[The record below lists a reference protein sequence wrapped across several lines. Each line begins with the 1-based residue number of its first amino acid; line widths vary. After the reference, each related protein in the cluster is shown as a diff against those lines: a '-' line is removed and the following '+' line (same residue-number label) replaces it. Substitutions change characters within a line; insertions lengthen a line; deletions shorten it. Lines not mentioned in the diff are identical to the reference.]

1 MIFVDAYLV
10 DWLDLLVRWLHVIA
24 GIVWIGTSFYFV
36 ALDSHLLP
44 PRAGRVD
51 DEGVGGESW
60 EIHGGG
66 FYRIHKF
73 RVAPETIPEPLHWY
87 KWEAYTTW
95 LSGFALL
102 VVLYYLD
109 ADSYL
114 VDPSVRDLGT
124 GAAVAISIALLALAW
139 LVYDGLCR
147 LLGQR
152 ELLLAAALL
161 AFVTVSAYAVSEL
174 FSARALPIQLGAML
188 GTMMVGNVLVV
199 IIPGHWELVH
209 AKRAGREPDPVH
221 GIKGKQRSVH
231 NNYLTLPVVL
241 AMLGPH
247 FPFAFARAHGWLVLV
262 ALMLVGAWIRLF
274 FNLRHRGRTVWA
286 IPASAALAVL
296 AIAIAIRPD
305 DAGPATGTSDLVSFA
320 QVASIV
326 EQRCAVCHSMNP
338 TDPSFSAAPA
348 GIAFDTPAEI
358 RARADAI
365 EEQAVRTRAMPLG
378 NATGMTDAEREL
390 LGRWIEQG
398 ARVAP

>member
-1 MIFVDAYLV
+1 VIFVDAYLV
-10 DWLDLLVRWLHVIA
+10 DWLDLLIRWLHVVA
-24 GIVWIGTSFYFV
+24 AIVWIGTSFYFV

-44 PRAGRVD
+44 PRKPRDV

-114 VDPSVRDLGT
+114 VDPAVRDFGT
-124 GAAVAISIALLALAW
+124 GTAIAISIALLAVAW

-147 LLGQR
+147 LLGKR
-152 ELLLAAALL
+152 ELLLAAALV
-161 AFVTVSAYAVSEL
+161 AFVAASAFTVSEL
-174 FSARALPIQLGAML
+174 FSARALPIQVGAML
-188 GTMMVGNVLVV
+188 GTMMVGNVLFV

-241 AMLGPH
+241 AMLSPH
-247 FPFAFARAHGWLVLV
+247 FPFAFAGERGWLVLV

-274 FNLRHRGRTVWA
+274 FNLRHRGRTIWA
-286 IPASAALAVL
+286 IPATAALAVL

-305 DAGPATGTSDLVSFA
+305 DAEPAGAAAVPFA
-320 QVASIV
+320 QVAAIV
-326 EQRCAVCHSMNP
+326 EQRCAVCHSMTP
-338 TDPSFSAAPA
+338 TNSSFSSPPA
-348 GIAFDTPAEI
+348 GIAFDTPEQI
-358 RARADAI
+358 QARAAAI

-378 NATGMTDAEREL
+378 NVTEMTDAEREL
-390 LGRWIEQG
+390 LGRWIAQG
-398 ARVAP
+398 AKVEP

>member
-1 MIFVDAYLV
+1 VIYVDAYLV
-10 DWLDLLVRWLHVIA
+10 DWLDLLIRWLHVVA
-24 GIVWIGTSFYFV
+24 AIVWIGTSFYFV

-44 PRAGRVD
+44 PRKPSDG
-51 DEGVGGESW
+51 DEGVRGESW

-109 ADSYL
+109 ADAYL
-114 VDPSVRDLGT
+114 VDPSVQDLGAGT
-124 GAAVAISIALLALAW
+124 AVAISVALLAVAW

-147 LLGQR
+147 LLGNR
-152 ELLLAAALL
+152 ELLLAAALV
-161 AFVTVSAYAVSEL
+161 AFVAASAYAVSEL
-174 FSARALPIQLGAML
+174 FSARAMPIQVGAML
-188 GTMMVGNVLVV
+188 GTMMVGNVLAV

-247 FPFAFARAHGWLVLV
+247 FPFAFARERGWLVLV

-274 FNLRHRGRTVWA
+274 FNLRHGGRTVWA

-305 DAGPATGTSDLVSFA
+305 DAQPAGAAAVPFA
-320 QVASIV
+320 RVAAIV
-326 EQRCAVCHSMNP
+326 EQRCAVCHSMTP
-338 TDPSFSAAPA
+338 TDPSVSSPPA
-348 GIAFDTPAEI
+348 GIAFDTPDQI
-358 RARADAI
+358 RARATAI
-365 EEQAVRTRAMPLG
+365 DEQAVRTRAMPLG
-378 NATGMTDAEREL
+378 NATGMTEAEREL
-390 LGRWIEQG
+390 LGRWIRQG
-398 ARVAP
+398 AKVAP